1 MSKHLTLDDQ
11 TDSLRGYQ
19 QSKAVEAQRTLQEL
33 RLYVDTKNDADAS
46 KLIDAALLKVHA
58 LVGLLLA
65 PRLLVGTPAAAPQL
79 SMLKTEAKS

>member
-11 TDSLRGYQ
+11 TDSLRAYQ
-19 QSKAVEAQRTLQEL
+19 QSKAVEAQRTLIDL

-65 PRLLVGTPAAAPQL
+65 PRLLVEQPAAAPQL
-79 SMLKTEAKS
+79 NIPSKG